1 MVLFGISLSKQSVLL
16 LVDYSNILYRAYY
29 SSKMQMETKP
39 WLPILRYID
48 MMRLAGQ
55 RVLSRYPGAQVEV
68 IFAGESR
75 KILKRT
81 KLDKNYKSQRKPIED
96 LNFRLFRQ
104 LIVNVIEMCGWKIV
118 SRDGAEA
125 DDVIASVASQYEG
138 DIVIFSNDRDL
149 RQLLCFPNV
158 SIYQHPG
165 IFYTPKMF
173 LDDYGIDINDFV
185 YYKALVGDK
194 SDNIQGVYGWGPAK
208 ARKHILAQD
217 WLQILTEEGQIDE
230 YEASLQLVRL
240 DFSLDCPVT
249 GKKMRLNL
257 SPNALEGLRK
267 AYSDVCVVDEVQLG
281 LKRLEE
287 VLGL

>member
-1 MVLFGISLSKQSVLL
+1 MGI
-16 LVDYSNILYRAYY
+16 
-29 SSKMQMETKP
+29 KP

-55 RVLSRYPGAQVEV
+55 RVHDRYPGSKIEV

-75 KILKRT
+75 KKLKRT
-81 KLDKNYKSQRKPIED
+81 KLDSRYKSHRKPVED
-96 LNFRLFRQ
+96 PEFRTFRQ
-104 LIVNVIEMCGWKIV
+104 MIVDVIQMCGWKII

-125 DDVIASVASQYEG
+125 DDVIASVSSQYDG
-138 DIVIFSNDRDL
+138 NIVIFSNDRDL

-158 SIYQHPG
+158 NVYQHPG
-165 IFYTPKMF
+165 VFYTPKMF

-208 ARKHILAQD
+208 ARKHIIAQD
-217 WLQILTEEGQIDE
+217 WIKTLTEEGQIDE
-230 YEASLQLVRL
+230 YEKSLQLVRL
-240 DFSLDCPVT
+240 DFSLDCPLT
-249 GKKMRLNL
+249 GLQMRLKW
-257 SPNALEGLRK
+257 SPEALESLRT
-267 AYSDVCVVDEVQLG
+267 AYSDDCVEEVSLG
-281 LKRLEE
+281 MKRLEE